1 MIGGYKMEEQKSV
14 GEWDSY
20 ISNFLKYTDVKDE
33 NQAFVVVSTEEV
45 ENRGEKAMRLHLE
58 NNGIKYLFDL
68 NKTNAVFLKKDA
80 KIEHPKDVVGK
91 KLYFKI
97 VMVRNPQLNKE
108 VEGLRIS
115 KVE

>member
-1 MIGGYKMEEQKSV
+1 MEEQKNV

-20 ISNFLKYTDVKDE
+20 ISNFLKYTDVKGEDH
-33 NQAFVVVSTEEV
+33 AFVVVSTEEV
-45 ENRGEKAMRLHLE
+45 DNRGEPAVRLHLE
-58 NNGIKYLFDL
+58 SEEIKYLLDL
-68 NKTNAVFLKKDA
+68 NKTNAVFLKKA
-80 KIEHPKDVVGK
+80 GIKHPKDVIGK

-108 VEGLRIS
+108 VEGLRIN